1 MRVIV
6 TVLGKDKPGIIAKVS
21 GALAAANANILDL
34 TQTVLQKE
42 VFCMTMLVDMEKATA
57 SFEVLKQALDT
68 CGQELGMDIKL
79 QREEIFD
86 TMYRV

>member
-57 SFEVLKQALDT
+57 PFEALKQALDT